1 MNERS
6 YRRRWTSY
14 PTACFMF
21 KTEPAFVN
29 DSMDNIISM
38 DLDVLSY
45 NWQMYF
51 YGRTDQIETPLV
63 SRDGGIDVYRY
74 QSIS

>member
-1 MNERS
+1 
-6 YRRRWTSY
+6 
-14 PTACFMF
+14 MF

>member
-1 MNERS
+1 
-6 YRRRWTSY
+6 
-14 PTACFMF
+14 MF
-21 KTEPAFVN
+21 KTEPAFIN

-38 DLDVLSY
+38 DLDVLSQ

-51 YGRTDQIETPLV
+51 YGRTARIENPLV